1 MSEDTTLVALSS
13 KKYPGLF
20 AVVDAADLI
29 KVSGRRWHV
38 HHSSERAWY
47 AFAWD
52 LTGPKRKRVWMHHV
66 IIGTPPEM
74 REVDHIDGDG
84 LNNRKGNLR
93 VVTHAQN
100 AANRRANCTGKS
112 HYKGVSP
119 AEYGRWMARL
129 RCDGKTIL
137 AKRFDTEEDAAR
149 AYDDAAYALHGD
161 AAALNFPR

>member
-52 LTGPKRKRVWMHHV
+52 LTGPN
-66 IIGTPPEM
+66 E
-74 REVDHIDGDG
+74 
-84 LNNRKGNLR
+84 KG
-93 VVTHAQN
+93 A
-100 AANRRANCTGKS
+100 GK
-112 HYKGVSP
+112 
-119 AEYGRWMARL
+119 
-129 RCDGKTIL
+129 
-137 AKRFDTEEDAAR
+137 
-149 AYDDAAYALHGD
+149 
-161 AAALNFPR
+161 